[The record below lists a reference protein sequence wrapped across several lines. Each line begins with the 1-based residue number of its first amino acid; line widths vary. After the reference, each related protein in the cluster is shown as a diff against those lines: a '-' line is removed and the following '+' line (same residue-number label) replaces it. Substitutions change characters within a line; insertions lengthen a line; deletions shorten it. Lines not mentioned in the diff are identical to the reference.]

1 MPRRVIVLYLSLG
14 ALVAGALVVSLTV
27 GAGEEPEPVI
37 AGTYELTNTDE
48 CLGRTFTIRQSG
60 RFATV
65 DADGSGE
72 LRIEDGLLEGEVD
85 CDGDRRSLVMIA
97 EEGKLRG
104 AVGDATI
111 EARLVAGPPPP
122 ESSADV
128 KPSSLDGAY
137 ELAPTSRCLGAD
149 IDIADGEKVTI
160 SGGSGVKGEGTYGDG
175 ELKGDVLC
183 QDGTA
188 ARIAGEAEDRTIQLR
203 VSPLSEDALPERLEA
218 TEQRDL
224 NETLIAFFAAL
235 VVVIAAARFC
245 GSMAAWA
252 GQPRVMGEVVAGI
265 LLGPTAF
272 GAIAPELQATIFP
285 SDLIPT
291 LGVVAN
297 LGLVFYMFTVGLEAN
312 LSQVRNRMQSTF
324 AISNA
329 SVAVPL
335 ALGMLV
341 ALPLYELL
349 APDTTFAAFALFLGV
364 AMSITA
370 FPVLARIL
378 IERGMLIG
386 RVGMTA
392 LLAAAIDDVTAWFL
406 IALALAV
413 ASSSSAGGVLETIG
427 LTCLFVAVMLLV
439 VRPLLRVVARHYERW
454 QRGDLL
460 ALVLGAVI
468 ACAYVTEEIG
478 ISLIFGAFLMGLM
491 MPRHTRLAEAA
502 ESRIQA
508 FILLVLLPLFFAY
521 TGLRTNVGLLDRSEL
536 WLIAGGLLL
545 VAIAGKFLGAM
556 VAARVSGFGWRGS
569 AVMGTLMNTRG
580 LTELIVLN
588 IALAAGV
595 ISQALFAALVLMALI
610 TTFMAGPLLK
620 LFDPENSLAKADPGG
635 APGSP
640 IGGDAPHPVPAAPTT

>member
-1 MPRRVIVLYLSLG
+1 MPRRLIALYAFLA
-14 ALVAGALVVSLTV
+14 ALVAGAFAVSLTL
-27 GAGEEPEPVI
+27 GADEEPEPVV
-37 AGTYELTNTDE
+37 AGTYELTHADD

-60 RFATV
+60 QFATV
-65 DADGSGE
+65 DAEGSGD

-85 CDGDRRSLVMIA
+85 CEGGARSLVMIA
-97 EEGKLRG
+97 EDARLRG
-104 AVGDATI
+104 AIGDATL
-111 EARLVAGPPPP
+111 EAQLVSGPPPP
-122 ESSADV
+122 ESNADV
-128 KPSSLDGAY
+128 KPSSLSGTY
-137 ELAPTSRCLGAD
+137 ELAPTSRCLGTA
-149 IDIADGEKVTI
+149 ISVGGNGEVEL
-160 SGGSGVKGEGTYGDG
+160 SGGSGVAGEGTYEDG
-175 ELKGDVLC
+175 ELNAEMLC

-188 ARIAGEAEDRTIQLR
+188 ARLSGEAEDRTIQLR
-203 VSPLSEDALPERLEA
+203 VVPLSEDANPERLEA
-218 TEQRDL
+218 TKQRDL
-224 NETLIAFFAAL
+224 DETLIAFFAAL
-235 VVVIAAARFC
+235 VIVMVAARAF
-245 GSMAAWA
+245 GSFVAWL

-265 LLGPTAF
+265 LLGPSAF
-272 GAIAPELQATIFP
+272 GAIAPELQSTIFP

-312 LSQVRNRMQSTF
+312 LGQVRNRMRHTF

-335 ALGMLV
+335 ALGMLA
-341 ALPLYELL
+341 ALPLFDLL
-349 APDTTFAAFALFLGV
+349 APDTTFPAFALFLGV

-378 IERGMLIG
+378 IERGMLVG
-386 RVGMTA
+386 RVGTTA

-413 ASSSSAGGVLETIG
+413 ASSSSFGGVLETIA
-427 LTCLFVAVMLLV
+427 LSCAFVAVMLLA
-439 VRPLLRVVARHYERW
+439 VRPLLRLVARRYERW

-460 ALVLGAVI
+460 ALVLGGVI
-468 ACAYVTEEIG
+468 ACAWVTEEIG
-478 ISLIFGAFLMGLM
+478 ISLVFGAFLAGLV

-508 FILLVLLPLFFAY
+508 FVLLVLLPLFFVY

-536 WLIAGGLLL
+536 WLIAGALLL

-556 VAARVSGFGWRGS
+556 FAARISGFDWRGS

-610 TTFMAGPLLK
+610 TTFMAGPLLR
-620 LFDPENSLAKADPGG
+620 LFDPDNSLARAGGGG
-635 APGSP
+635 APGSA
-640 IGGDAPHPVPAAPTT
+640 IAGDPTRPVPAAPTT